1 MSVVAP
7 RNGALRLAL
16 LGLTVFGLVFAEIAA
31 ILWVAGEIG
40 WWTLV
45 ILSATTVLGIYLL
58 QREWR
63 KAWGALSAAL
73 TSGQLPSGQLADASL
88 VLMGGV
94 LLVVPGLLT
103 DVAGLLL
110 LLPFTR
116 PFIRSGIAW
125 WASKTMQRS
134 GAVPTVIRGDVVT
147 RRAPKTTRSAGR
159 SSRTTGP
166 RTVIGE
172 WVSRSCPTRAAW
184 SAAR

>member
-1 MSVVAP
+1 MSTVAA
-7 RNGALRLAL
+7 RKGAIKLAL
-16 LGLTVFGLVFAEIAA
+16 LGLIVFALVLAEIAA
-31 ILWVAGEIG
+31 ILWVAGQIG

-45 ILSATTVLGIYLL
+45 ILSASMVVGVYLL

-63 KAWGALSAAL
+63 KAWSALSAAL

-88 VLMGGV
+88 VLIGGV

-134 GAVPTVIRGDVVT
+134 GAAPTIIRGDVVT
-147 RRAPKTTRSAGR
+147 ETVTWVPVIDPSTTEHNTIRGKVVGDDQPADRDREVGQ
-159 SSRTTGP
+159 
-166 RTVIGE
+166 
-172 WVSRSCPTRAAW
+172 
-184 SAAR
+184 